1 MFAKKHSECG
11 DQQENAEQVE
21 NKMKPLYQSDT
32 GQDHDSAHDQG
43 ADNSPH
49 QRTMLCHW
57 WHAKVSKNQHKNEDV
72 IDAQRIFD
80 EVSSE
85 KIEAGLRS
93 FNVPNE
99 PIKSKRY
106 QHPRYA
112 PLAGR
117 THAQFPPAALEADEI
132 DRYRDEDADVKSDP
146 KPNAGCHGALAFHG
160 RRSTAIVNA
169 LNQSFLSPSKV
180 FIVVCAIRMEPD
192 LEKLVESGKLTATGA
207 EQLEKLKP
215 GTFCLHKS
223 WGFGCVTEWN
233 LLLNQVV
240 IDFAGKKSHPMQVQY
255 AAANLTPLPPEHFLV
270 RKASDLMSIKTLAR
284 QEPVAVVR
292 NILESRGSYATVGQ
306 ISEWL
311 IGDVFTEAEWKRWW
325 ESTKK
330 SLKASGA
337 FSVPA
342 KKTESVQLRR
352 EGVSH
357 TDELVATFNKARQ
370 PKEQIAALEQI
381 IKFHQQFKDPEK
393 QLQPMVGSIEN
404 VAARNQKMHPELA
417 FELILARDD
426 LLERISQ
433 LHTTHIGL
441 TLSKLILDEQKRLMS
456 ILPKLPAAKE
466 KRVLQALPAV
476 LGPRWVERALQLM
489 QGSHGRMIAQIARV
503 FSEVGQHAEVKTMLE
518 RSIREHSA
526 TSEMLV
532 WLCNERERWRQLINP
547 ELLGAILGALEREQH
562 NVQGRGSKLQRVLVD
577 DRQLVGDMFANGDI
591 GVARDYM
598 RRLQVSPLF
607 DELTKR
613 SLLGRIIKVYPEL
626 ESMITGAE
634 TQEKTAPLIVSW
646 SSLERRKAEYEQLV
660 KTKIPENSKEIA
672 IARSYGDLSENFEFK
687 AAKQMQSVL
696 MRRKAELEQMLHNA
710 RGTSFEKVDT
720 SRVSIG
726 TVVRLRDSDSKK
738 EETYTILGA
747 WDGDP
752 DRHIISYQT
761 AIGQALLGH
770 KLGEVV
776 SLNSDHGAAQFAI
789 VSIEAAPPDKTEQAA
804 TLSKAAAIEPV
815 IAE

>member
-1 MFAKKHSECG
+1 M
-11 DQQENAEQVE
+11 
-21 NKMKPLYQSDT
+21 
-32 GQDHDSAHDQG
+32 
-43 ADNSPH
+43 
-49 QRTMLCHW
+49 
-57 WHAKVSKNQHKNEDV
+57 
-72 IDAQRIFD
+72 D
-80 EVSSE
+80 EE
-85 KIEAGLRS
+85 L
-93 FNVPNE
+93 
-99 PIKSKRY
+99 
-106 QHPRYA
+106 Q
-112 PLAGR
+112 
-117 THAQFPPAALEADEI
+117 
-132 DRYRDEDADVKSDP
+132 
-146 KPNAGCHGALAFHG
+146 
-160 RRSTAIVNA
+160 
-169 LNQSFLSPSKV
+169 
-180 FIVVCAIRMEPD
+180 
-192 LEKLVESGKLTATGA
+192 KLVELGKLTSKAA
-207 EQLEKLKP
+207 EQLDKLKP

-223 WGFGCVTEWN
+223 WGFGRVTEWN
-233 LLLNQVV
+233 LLLNQIV
-240 IDFAGKKSHPMQVQY
+240 IDFAGKKAHPMQVQY
-255 AAANLTPLPPEHFLV
+255 AAENLTSLPPKHFLV
-270 RKASDLMSIKTLAR
+270 RKASDLMSIKRLAR
-284 QEPVAVVR
+284 QDQEAVVR
-292 NILESRGSYATVGQ
+292 NILESLGGDATGGQ

-311 IGDVFTEAEWKRWW
+311 IDAVFTEAEWKRWW

-342 KKTESVQLRR
+342 KKTESIQLRR

-357 TDELVATFNKARQ
+357 TDELVAAFNKERQ
-370 PKEQIAALEQI
+370 PKEQIAELEQI
-381 IKFHQQFKDPEK
+381 IKFHQQFKDPQK
-393 QLQPMVGSIEN
+393 QLQPIVGPIEN

-417 FELILARDD
+417 FELIIARDD

-441 TLSKLILDEQKRLMS
+441 TLSKLILDEEKRLMS

-476 LGPRWVERALQLM
+476 LGPRWTERALQLM

-518 RSIREHSA
+518 NSIREHSA
-526 TSEMLV
+526 TREMLV
-532 WLCNERERWRQLINP
+532 WLCNERERWRELINP
-547 ELLGAILGALEREQH
+547 ELLGAILAALEREQH
-562 NVQGRGSKLQRVLVD
+562 SVTGRGSKLHRAVVE

-591 GVARDYM
+591 GVARDTM

-613 SLLGRIIKVYPEL
+613 SLLGRIVKVYPEL

-634 TQEKTAPLIVSW
+634 TQEKIAPLIVSW
-646 SSLERRKAEYEQLV
+646 SSLEKRKAEYEELV
-660 KTKIPENSKEIA
+660 KTKIPENTKEIA

-696 MRRKAELEQMLHNA
+696 MRRKVELEQMLHNA
-710 RGTSFEKVDT
+710 RGTACETVDT

-726 TVVRLRDSDSKK
+726 TVVTLRDSDSNK

-747 WDGDP
+747 WDSDP

-776 SLNSDHGAAQFAI
+776 SLNTAQFAI
-789 VSIEAAPPDKTEQAA
+789 VSIEAALPDETEQAS
-804 TLSKAAAIEPV
+804 TLGKAAAIEPA